1 MAKVSRRI
9 LLFRCTVDLTVG
21 GRGRDGKFAGK
32 NFSNDSLV
40 DPRMIKPERGEPSPG
55 FQG

>member
-21 GRGRDGKFAGK
+21 GDGKFAGK